1 MTFFLLL
8 SISFLIIGLF
18 LIYSALSYF
27 KEGKLYLF
35 HMPGDKSTIASLA
48 IFFGFFSIGI
58 SLFLL
63 LVESI
68 YYFEP
73 YIFLHNLRGFT
84 AICIVGLPI
93 ITLVFFIILFLY
105 RYWKK

>member
-1 MTFFLLL
+1 
-8 SISFLIIGLF
+8 
-18 LIYSALSYF
+18 
-27 KEGKLYLF
+27 
-35 HMPGDKSTIASLA
+35 MPGDKSTIASLA

-73 YIFLHNLRGFT
+73 YISLHNLRGFT

-93 ITLVFFIILFLY
+93 ITVVFFIMLYFY
-105 RYWKK
+105 RYWKKEDYLSKSK